1 LVAIVGATAT
11 GKSERVAQ
19 RLGGEL
25 VCADA
30 RQLFRELEVGTGK
43 PTPAERAARP
53 HHLFDLLT
61 LGEIPSAGR
70 WARAAADVCE
80 DCFRRGVT
88 PVLVGG
94 SGLYLSALRDGLH
107 AEPPKD
113 ATLRARL
120 EEECRAEGVEAMH
133 ARLALLDPAAA
144 ETLRP
149 RDRQRILRA
158 LEIVTV
164 GGHPLSWWRE
174 HPREAPLA
182 AEWQAWEVTCEP
194 RRLGAR
200 IAERSRRMWQG
211 GLLDETRAVLAAGRG
226 ADLRR
231 LAAIGYDEALDHLE
245 GTLDEAAAIERM
257 EVRTRQLAKRQ
268 RTWFRH
274 QMQSHTLDGTEAPPE
289 ALAAAIAGV

>member
-1 LVAIVGATAT
+1 
-11 GKSERVAQ
+11 
-19 RLGGEL
+19 
-25 VCADA
+25 
-30 RQLFRELEVGTGK
+30 LFRELEVGTGK
-43 PTPAERAARP
+43 PTPSQRASRP

-61 LGEIPSAGR
+61 LAETPSAGR

-88 PVLVGG
+88 PILVGG
-94 SGLYLSALRDGLH
+94 SGLYLSALRAGLH

-113 ATLRARL
+113 AALRARL
-120 EEECRAEGVEAMH
+120 EEECRVEGVEAMH
-133 ARLALLDPAAA
+133 ARLTLIDPAAA
-144 ETLRP
+144 EALRP

-174 HPREAPLA
+174 HPRETPLA
-182 AEWQAWEVTCEP
+182 AEWLAWEITCEP

-200 IAERSRRMWQG
+200 VAERSRRMWQG
-211 GLLDETRAVLAAGRG
+211 GLLDETRAVLAAGQG
-226 ADLRR
+226 PELRR

-245 GTLDEAAAIERM
+245 GALDETAAIERM
-257 EVRTRQLAKRQ
+257 DVRTRQLAKRQ

-274 QMQSHTLDGTEAPPE
+274 QMQSHALDGTDLSSE